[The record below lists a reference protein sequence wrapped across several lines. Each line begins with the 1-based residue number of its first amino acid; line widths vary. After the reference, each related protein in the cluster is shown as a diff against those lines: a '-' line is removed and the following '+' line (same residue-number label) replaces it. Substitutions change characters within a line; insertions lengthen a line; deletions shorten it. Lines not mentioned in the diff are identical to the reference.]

1 MAAGDDK
8 TEAATP
14 KRRRDARKKGQVA
27 KSSELSSLVVM
38 LAITMELPSI
48 GANAAHVI
56 QNMFIRTFGGLQN
69 TQMSVSHVMNI
80 GAMICFTVVRAIGP
94 LVALAMVCGVVSN
107 IAQTGPMLA
116 LERLQPN
123 FSRLNPLQGIQRF
136 VSATGFVE
144 LAKSIW
150 KVGLIGYLCYTTV
163 RAAYPH
169 MLLLSRTDIGTGVS
183 GVLAVV
189 HTLILRIVGAMFI
202 LAALDYAYQRYNT
215 EKQLRMTKEEVRQEF
230 KQTEGSPLLKSRMRA
245 KMRQMARKRMMANV
259 PSADV
264 VVTNP
269 THFAVALKYE
279 AGQMRAPRVVAKGQ
293 DLIALK
299 IRELA
304 QENDIPIVENPPLAR
319 AIYKQ
324 TPVDGEIPPDL
335 YAAVAEVLAFVYKI
349 NMERAQRGI
358 RRRRDYSASTA

>member
-1 MAAGDDK
+1 MASGDDK

-38 LAITMELPSI
+38 LAITMEMPAI

-56 QNMFIRTFGGLQN
+56 QGMFIRTFGGLQN
-69 TQMSVSHVMNI
+69 TQMSVAQVMSI
-80 GAMICFTVVRAIGP
+80 GGMICITVVRAIGP
-94 LVALAMVCGVVSN
+94 LVALAMVCGVAANV
-107 IAQTGPMLA
+107 AQTGPMLA

-123 FSRLNPLQGIQRF
+123 FSRLNPMQGLQRF
-136 VSATGFVE
+136 FGATGLVE
-144 LAKSIW
+144 LAKSVW
-150 KVGLIGYLCYTTV
+150 KIGLIGYLCYTTV

-169 MLLLSRTDIGTGVS
+169 LLLLCRADLETGLD

-189 HTLILRIVGAMFI
+189 HTLIFRVVGAMFI
-202 LAALDYAYQRYNT
+202 VAALDYAYQRYNT
-215 EKQLRMTKEEVRQEF
+215 EKQMRMTKEEVRQEF
-230 KQTEGSPLLKSRMRA
+230 KQTEGSPLLKSRIRA
-245 KMRQMARKRMMANV
+245 KMRQMARKRMMSNV
-259 PSADV
+259 PTADV

-304 QENDIPIVENPPLAR
+304 QMNDIPIVENPPLAR

-324 TPVDGEIPPDL
+324 TPVDGEIPPEL

-358 RRRRDYSASTA
+358 KRRQDYSASTA